1 MNDGNDETSQTGV
14 AENPAAVRYL
24 CRPPP
29 SVYRYTKMSMQ
40 MFSQSDDGS
49 AILTCGNIH
58 LASVGS
64 AWLHPGALFRAARDW
79 TAVESAC

>member
-1 MNDGNDETSQTGV
+1 
-14 AENPAAVRYL
+14 
-24 CRPPP
+24 
-29 SVYRYTKMSMQ
+29 MSMQ
-40 MFSQSDDGS
+40 MFSQSDDSS

-79 TAVESAC
+79 TAAESAC